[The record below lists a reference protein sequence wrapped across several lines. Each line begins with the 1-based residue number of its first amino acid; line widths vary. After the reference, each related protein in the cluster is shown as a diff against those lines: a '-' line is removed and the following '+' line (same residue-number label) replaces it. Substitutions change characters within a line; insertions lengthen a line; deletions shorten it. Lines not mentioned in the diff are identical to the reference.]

1 MAHNKSLGMLYNATG
16 ILCVRVRMLMCV
28 WTREKCE
35 GAQQS
40 EPGADASLRNEG
52 LCHTAAPQ
60 LICKAA
66 DKPACDSP
74 VTSLGD
80 ICHISPNI
88 TPQMA
93 RRYETIALVFRFFF
107 FFSFPKL
114 TYQSMWKILSDWKW
128 KRIQWRGIQ
137 NLGKQESIFCSFEV
151 TV

>member
-16 ILCVRVRMLMCV
+16 ILCVHVRVLMCV

-107 FFSFPKL
+107 FFLFLNSHTSPCERSLATGNEKEFSEEG
-114 TYQSMWKILSDWKW
+114 YKI
-128 KRIQWRGIQ
+128 
-137 NLGKQESIFCSFEV
+137 
-151 TV
+151 